1 LIAAASA
8 WAFTVRVQSNDSE
21 IEDLSAFFHGWPV
34 EATQLGARSERT
46 VVSCDSFR
54 THRILRLE
62 AGSAL
67 VIRGA
72 VHKACS
78 CVLLSASPEPAA
90 RFLGKPL
97 RVTDLV
103 MAGAGARMDLYV
115 PIAALVFILVVPAS
129 ESIPPRR
136 LQICNEGNPQGLTQY
151 IKQHRSDGNVSLAS
165 HIREAA
171 ATSRDLPLE
180 STRVGAVMTAC
191 RLIERQFPAAFT
203 LNELSRSAG
212 VGARTLEY
220 GFREAYGT
228 TPLNFVRSLRLTR
241 SRMALLRARSY
252 TPINEIARAF
262 GFKHM
267 GQYSR
272 DYRRWFDET
281 PSMTMSRTQKPHK
294 STRQR
299 ASRQPL
305 V

>member
-34 EATQLGARSERT
+34 EAIQLGARSERT

-72 VHKACS
+72 VHKACC

-103 MAGAGARMDLYV
+103 LAGAGVHLDLFV
-115 PIAALVFILVVPAS
+115 PIAAIVFILVVPAG
-129 ESIPPRR
+129 ESVPPRT
-136 LQICNEGNPQGLTQY
+136 LQICDEGDSQGLIQY
-151 IKQHRSDGNVSLAS
+151 IKQHRSDGNVSMAS
-165 HIREAA
+165 HLREAVETAQFLPA
-171 ATSRDLPLE
+171 ASSRV
-180 STRVGAVMTAC
+180 SAVSSAC
-191 RLIERQFPAAFT
+191 RLIEREFPAALT
-203 LNELSRSAG
+203 LNELARSSG

-220 GFREAYGT
+220 GFREVYGT

-252 TPINEIARAF
+252 TPINEIASAF

-272 DYRRWFDET
+272 DYRRWFGET
-281 PSMTMSRTQKPHK
+281 PSMTMSRTQKSHK

-299 ASRQPL
+299 ATTAHT
-305 V
+305 

>member
-1 LIAAASA
+1 LIAAASPR
-8 WAFTVRVQSNDSE
+8 AFTVGVQSNDSE

-34 EATQLGARSERT
+34 EAIQLGARSERT

-67 VIRGA
+67 VIHGA

-103 MAGAGARMDLYV
+103 LAGAGARLDLFV
-115 PIAALVFILVVPAS
+115 PIAAIVFILVVPAS
-129 ESIPPRR
+129 ESIPPRS
-136 LQICNEGNPQGLTQY
+136 LQICDEGDSQGLIQY
-151 IKQHRSDGNVSLAS
+151 IKQHRSDGNVSLAG
-165 HIREAA
+165 HLREVV
-171 ATSRDLPLE
+171 ATSQLLPVA
-180 STRVGAVMTAC
+180 SARVSAVMSAC
-191 RLIERQFPAAFT
+191 RLIEREFPAALT
-203 LNELSRSAG
+203 LNELSRTAG
-212 VGARTLEY
+212 VGDRTLEY
-220 GFREAYGT
+220 GFREVYGT

-241 SRMALLRARSY
+241 SRMALLRATSY
-252 TPINEIARAF
+252 TPINEIASAF

-272 DYRRWFDET
+272 DYRRWFGET
-281 PSMTMSRTQKPHK
+281 PSMTLSRTQKSHK
-294 STRQR
+294 NTRQR
-299 ASRQPL
+299 ATTAHT
-305 V
+305 